1 MAEAMLDQMNQK
13 HGRRVSGLA
22 PSLLDRLMVSDWP
35 GNGRELR
42 NTIERAVILC
52 ADGAPLDAG
61 HLPADFGKAKSQ
73 TTPEFDASVVPV
85 RVGTTVDEMERLLI
99 LRTLEATGQ
108 NKTRSAE
115 ILGVSLKT
123 LHNKLKAYSLA
134 REDKAG

>member
-1 MAEAMLDQMNQK
+1 MAEAMVNQMNQK
-13 HGRRVSGLA
+13 HGRRVSGLTPA
-22 PSLLDRLMVSDWP
+22 LLDRLKAYDWP

-61 HLPADFGKAKSQ
+61 HLPADFGKGKSQ
-73 TTPEFDASVVPV
+73 TATGLNGNVVTM

-123 LHNKLKAYSLA
+123 LHNKLKEYSRT
-134 REDKAG
+134 RENQHI

>member
-1 MAEAMLDQMNQK
+1 MAEGMINQMNQK
-13 HGRRVSGLA
+13 HGKRVSGLT
-22 PSLLDRLMVSDWP
+22 PSLLERLMAYDWP

-73 TTPEFDASVVPV
+73 AAPEFDANAVPL

-108 NKTRSAE
+108 NKTRAAE

-123 LHNKLKAYSLA
+123 LHNKLKEYSRA
-134 REDKAG
+134 REG